1 MDDSKPA
8 YEFAAKLERVYFVY
22 DRKSGDV
29 LGFHPIWTVRGGKL
43 PKTVDLERSIR
54 AHSSRLL
61 KGNPRECGIAFLT
74 GKDFDPAGSYRFD
87 VHAKRVVTTT
97 RPREAKASRRKDAI
111 GAGKPPAGRGP
122 LGF

>member
-1 MDDSKPA
+1 MNDSKPA

-54 AHSSRLL
+54 SHASGLL
-61 KGNPRECGIAFLT
+61 KGRPGECGIAFLT

-87 VHAKRVVTTT
+87 LHAKCVVTTP
-97 RPREAKASRRKDAI
+97 RPREAKSSRRKDAI
-111 GAGKPPAGRGP
+111 AAGKPPAVPG
-122 LGF
+122 LGK